1 MGPQGSSSFKGSQIV
16 KDREAWPAAAQGVA
30 KSRTRLSDWTTGV
43 SNVAKIGSPPTLHMC
58 WSAFSVSATSPPS
71 SGVQGG
77 ALL

>member
-1 MGPQGSSSFKGSQIV
+1 MGPQGSGSFKGSQIV
-16 KDREAWPAAAQGVA
+16 KDREAWPAAVHGAA

-43 SNVAKIGSPPTLHMC
+43 SNVAKVGSPSTLHMC

-71 SGVQGG
+71 SGVHGG